1 MPPLYSGT
9 ADEWSYVSNDTSTS
23 PVRTADFIIDNFETE
38 MKKSTHILKSRPF
51 TVKNSLWHIEVN
63 PARKDEKSGEIF
75 VGVFLMNDNEVDMD
89 AGCKFVVDKRVQKF
103 AKHKML
109 PNYNW
114 GFPKFL
120 TQDECKKVLTDGK
133 LKIRIE
139 MKLFQEEETVI
150 SGGGKSLTSPE
161 TSILDSKIFDMMS
174 FPDFNVICNGKE
186 FPCHKAFLVARSSVF
201 KNMLEANMKEAN
213 EGYVEIKNHIEIVVD
228 SFVRFFYTSHVK
240 DEVLKNHAV
249 HFFDLGEQ
257 YQVEGLKKVAEQ
269 AMIANLSTENM
280 LRFFTAGDM
289 YQGGEIKEAAKAFI
303 RKNRRSLVEQEGW
316 RDAVTDKELLLDLI
330 EALSKD

>member
-23 PVRTADFIIDNFETE
+23 PVKTVDFIIDNFETE
-38 MKKSTHILKSRPF
+38 MKKGHHKLKSRPF
-51 TVKNSLWHIEVN
+51 TVKNSLWHIEVH
-63 PARKDEKSGEIF
+63 PARKDEKSGESF
-75 VGVFLMNDNEVDMD
+75 VGVFLMNDNEVDMY
-89 AGCKFVVDKRVQKF
+89 AGCKFVVDKCVREFIKN
-103 AKHKML
+103 KML
-109 PNYNW
+109 SKDSW

-120 TQDECKKVLTDGK
+120 TQDACKKVLRDGK
-133 LKIRIE
+133 FKVTIE

-150 SGGGKSLTSPE
+150 SGGEKSHPTPE

>member
-23 PVRTADFIIDNFETE
+23 PVKTVDFIIDNFETE
-38 MKKSTHILKSRPF
+38 MKKGAHILKSRPF
-51 TVKNSLWHIEVN
+51 TVKNSLWHIEVH
-63 PARKDEKSGEIF
+63 PARKDEKSGESS
-75 VGVFLMNDNEVDMD
+75 VGVFLVNDNEVDMY
-89 AGCKFVVDKRVQKF
+89 AGCKFVVDKRVEEFVNK
-103 AKHKML
+103 KVSTNHS
-109 PNYNW
+109 W

-120 TQDECKKVLTDGK
+120 TQDACKKVLRDGK
-133 LKIRIE
+133 LKVTIE

-150 SGGGKSLTSPE
+150 SGGEKSHPTPE